1 MDNLKRLKS
10 TMTYTDWQVSA
21 CHCHSNPALVRL
33 GLLPAQSRRWCSPPC
48 LSKPELMTWLPW
60 GELPLCPLMCWT
72 LLLQSFESWMHK
84 WLLFQM
90 AKNPK
95 SEDRKAIPAEKGTGD
110 GTAELG
116 RVGEVLAWGI
126 SQGTKPSLQSLT
138 CLFSGEPVLLLLG
151 HHRASLPVGHLG

>member
-1 MDNLKRLKS
+1 MF
-10 TMTYTDWQVSA
+10 TT
-21 CHCHSNPALVRL
+21 
-33 GLLPAQSRRWCSPPC
+33 LPVQARAHDMAP
-48 LSKPELMTWLPW
+48 L

-72 LLLQSFESWMHK
+72 LFLQSFESWMHK

-116 RVGEVLAWGI
+116 RVRKCWHGASHRE
-126 SQGTKPSLQSLT
+126 PSPPS
-138 CLFSGEPVLLLLG
+138 S
-151 HHRASLPVGHLG
+151 H